1 METRLARLFKPYV
14 WAYLKNHNNIML
26 NRSSNF
32 SSNVLKL
39 ITGSVFAQSLGI
51 IVAPIVTR
59 LFLPEAFGI
68 AAIFISITSIIGSI
82 ACLRYELSIMLPE
95 SDEDATNLLAVC
107 LCSVLIVAAISS
119 ASIWVYKYE
128 IVHLLNAPELE
139 KYFWLIPFMV
149 SIGGIYMSLNLWNSR
164 AKRFGQVSIINVI
177 SSTVTQSSKLGFGF
191 SGYCD
196 GGALIVATVLGR
208 FFSTLIL
215 IAKIWHQDCRL
226 FKAGIRWKKMIS
238 GLKKYKKF
246 PLFSTWSVL
255 LNSASHQLPFWILAF
270 YFSPKVVG
278 FFAFAKTVVS
288 LPMDIAGQAVAQ
300 VFFQKASEVHNHDGK
315 LPILVE
321 KVFEKL
327 VSIGLYPIL
336 MLILIGKD
344 VFTVL
349 FGERWAEAGVY
360 VQLLGPM
367 VFFRFISSPIST
379 LSSVLEKQGFG
390 LIVNIL
396 LFVSWCVSLIVGGM
410 TGNIKFTLFLYSIC
424 GAAIYGGFCLWLITA
439 AGESIISAVSQ
450 IIKYIIY
457 SSPVLIIICLAKWLF
472 RLNEIGILLVGLFTT
487 FVYYTVII
495 TKDKE
500 LKETIWVLFQKFAFI
515 K

>member
-1 METRLARLFKPYV
+1 M
-14 WAYLKNHNNIML
+14 LKS
-26 NRSSNF
+26 SSNF
-32 SSNVLKL
+32 SANVLKL

-51 IVAPIVTR
+51 FVAPIVTR

-68 AAIFISITSIIGSI
+68 AAIFISITSVVGSI

-107 LCSVLIVAAISS
+107 LCSVLIVTVISS
-119 ASIWVYKYE
+119 ASIWAYKYE

-149 SIGGIYMSLNLWNSR
+149 LIGGIYMCLNLWNSR
-164 AKRFGQVSIINVI
+164 AKRFGQVSIVNVI

-191 SGYCD
+191 SGYSN
-196 GGALIVATVLGR
+196 GGALIVAAILGR
-208 FFSTLIL
+208 FLSTMIL
-215 IAKIWHQDCRL
+215 IGKIWHQDYRL
-226 FKAGIRWKKMIS
+226 FKAGIKWEKIIL

-246 PLFSTWSVL
+246 PLYSTWSVL
-255 LNSASHQLPFWILAF
+255 LNSASHQLPFWILAY

-288 LPMDIAGQAVAQ
+288 LPMDIVGQAVAQ
-300 VFFQKASEVHNHDGK
+300 VFFQKASEVHNHNGE

-321 KVFEKL
+321 KIFEKL

-336 MLILIGKD
+336 MLTLIGKD

-349 FGERWAEAGVY
+349 FGDRWAEAGVY
-360 VQLLGPM
+360 VQLLGLM

-379 LSSVLEKQGFG
+379 LFSVLEKQGSG
-390 LIVNIL
+390 LIINIL
-396 LFVSWCVSLIVGGM
+396 LFVSWCISLIVGGM
-410 TGNIKFTLFLYSIC
+410 SGNIKFTLFLYSIC
-424 GAAIYGGFCLWLITA
+424 GIFIYGSFCLWLITT
-439 AGESIISAVSQ
+439 AGGSKIFVVNQ

-457 SSPVLIIICLAKWLF
+457 SSPMLMIIFLARWFFK
-472 RLNEIGILLVGLFTT
+472 LNEIGILLVGLFATL
-487 FVYYTVII
+487 VYYTVIMF
-495 TKDKE
+495 KDKE
-500 LKETIWVLFQKFAFI
+500 LKETIWMLFQRFEFI